1 MQSSN
6 PITIDNEVYP
16 LYSANLAISS
26 KYSEGQFEANA
37 AMRLVPTRLDEQ
49 GNSIT
54 AEEHAKS
61 VLVGTTK
68 EISGPEQEAMQEIYQ
83 AVQKFLIAKGL

>member
-1 MQSSN
+1 MQSTN
-6 PITIDNEVYP
+6 PITINNEVYP

-26 KYSEGQFEANA
+26 KYSEGSFEANA

-49 GNSIT
+49 GNPIT
-54 AEEHAKS
+54 AEDHAKS

-68 EISGPEQEAMQEIYQ
+68 GISGPEQEAMQEIYQ